1 MHGEPEAV
9 LQVKRVGR
17 EGRNQAIRAVG
28 ALADAASAAR
38 VFIQHVHHRRNP
50 QGLRRP
56 HGDWL
61 LAMEGDVE
69 LFQGIAAVRGSDQAE
84 IAREKEVAHIAG
96 DTGFLSLPQTPVS
109 SP

>member
-1 MHGEPEAV
+1 
-9 LQVKRVGR
+9 
-17 EGRNQAIRAVG
+17 
-28 ALADAASAAR
+28 
-38 VFIQHVHHRRNP
+38 
-50 QGLRRP
+50 
-56 HGDWL
+56 
-61 LAMEGDVE
+61 MEGDVE